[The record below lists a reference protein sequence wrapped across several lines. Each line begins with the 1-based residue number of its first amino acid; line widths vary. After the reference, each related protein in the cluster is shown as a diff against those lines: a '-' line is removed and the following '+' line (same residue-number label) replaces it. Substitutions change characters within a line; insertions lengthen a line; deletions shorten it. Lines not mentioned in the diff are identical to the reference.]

1 MVDFGYFFKAYTG
14 IGKTHRTYLSVLRSQ
29 VERSYPKLGVESL
42 SGKQKQQI
50 LSLSQPSAVGRKF
63 LTWRKPLWRSTSR
76 SFLRARLFVSSWSS
90 GIKVD
95 IAQINSK
102 EMLCQGLRSRLMP
115 SVETGQKV
123 LMSLK
128 AIFIPAAYAPIL

>member
-1 MVDFGYFFKAYTG
+1 M
-14 IGKTHRTYLSVLRSQ
+14 
-29 VERSYPKLGVESL
+29 
-42 SGKQKQQI
+42 
-50 LSLSQPSAVGRKF
+50 
-63 LTWRKPLWRSTSR
+63 
-76 SFLRARLFVSSWSS
+76 SSWSS